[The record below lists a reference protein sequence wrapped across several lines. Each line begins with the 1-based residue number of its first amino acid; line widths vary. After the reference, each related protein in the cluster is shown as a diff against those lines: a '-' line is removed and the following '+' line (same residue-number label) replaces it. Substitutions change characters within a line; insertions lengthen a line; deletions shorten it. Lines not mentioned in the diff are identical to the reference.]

1 MKIQSKYKE
10 NTIQIQSKRHQN
22 KPYSKSDLVLKRK
35 NTRGIR
41 GNTRLKQET
50 TRKNNKISQGTCCKT
65 RGPGRIPRKYDENT
79 RKYEEN
85 TRKRRGNARKCKEI
99 RGKYEREASQPSQ
112 ERPLEASRTHAKQ
125 NDAFLEGKI

>member
-79 RKYEEN
+79 RKI
-85 TRKRRGNARKCKEI
+85 RGNARKCKEI